1 VKGLEMV
8 STSEMF
14 KRKSDEFS
22 KLVNNTKG
30 NEMKYTAEQLRP
42 VRPENL
48 DIRNMRADKLMMFW
62 TLNRNTK
69 DKFGWG
75 IDRLHW
81 YNGFMTGTEWVVPIQ
96 EAPRY
101 LKPLAYP
108 ENKPKQ
114 DGIYLVHDKID
125 DEWYCWWIDTTDAYR
140 WDEFIDYFIPYKLDI
155 PVRLDEENKMDVIW
169 ETDKLEVGYT
179 NINSIWFEP
188 KGTISESELTA
199 FARHWLE
206 LKGKLVVEK
215 QKFYKTQTQLED
227 IANMID
233 EAKGYADTFSMMDYV
248 DLVNNIAMVV
258 LDVNKR
264 EPISDTDKLD
274 MIPENITE
282 VKITYGGGGLTKT
295 FAPSYGAKK
304 TIRKVAEAFGYEV
317 DVRKRESEIRA
328 CPNPECS
335 GTADNI
341 KIRPHDKGNYNWEY
355 QMTCELCGYSSPYAN
370 SSKEAIRL
378 HNLISSKRK
387 YYE

>member
-1 VKGLEMV
+1 MV

-282 VKITYGGGGLTKT
+282 VKIT
-295 FAPSYGAKK
+295 
-304 TIRKVAEAFGYEV
+304 
-317 DVRKRESEIRA
+317 
-328 CPNPECS
+328 
-335 GTADNI
+335 
-341 KIRPHDKGNYNWEY
+341 DK
-355 QMTCELCGYSSPYAN
+355 
-370 SSKEAIRL
+370 SK
-378 HNLISSKRK
+378 SFSV
-387 YYE
+387 